1 MLPMKQN
8 VIAIDG
14 PAGAGKS
21 TVAKK
26 VAEKLRFVYV
36 DTGAMYRAVT
46 SHAIDTGIGLEDV
59 EGIAGVAGTVSIRL
73 TQEAGKLH
81 VWADGTDV
89 TEKIRTPAVTAGVAK
104 VSQVPAVR
112 QAMVRLQ
119 REMASQGSAVLDGR
133 DIGTVVLPDACC
145 KVFLTASMEE
155 RARRRWQEM
164 REKGYDQD
172 PAELQKEIEQ
182 RDQQDS
188 GRELAPLRQAADA
201 VLIDTTGVSIDEVVA
216 TIVELFQERNRHV

>member
-1 MLPMKQN
+1 MKQK

-26 VAEKLRFVYV
+26 VAEKLGFVYI

-46 SHAIDTGIGLEDV
+46 SRVIDSGIGTDDSG
-59 EGIAGVAGTVSIRL
+59 GIARLAGKVRIRL
-73 TQEAGKLH
+73 TQNSGNLH
-81 VWADGTDV
+81 VWADGQDV
-89 TEKIRTPAVTAGVAK
+89 TEKIRTPEVTAAVAQ
-104 VSQVPAVR
+104 VSQVSAVR

-119 REMASQGSAVLDGR
+119 RELAAEGSAVLDGR
-133 DIGTVVLPDACC
+133 DIGTVVLPEACC
-145 KVFLTASMEE
+145 KVFLTASVEE

-164 REKGYDQD
+164 QDKGYENSLTVMQ
-172 PAELQKEIEQ
+172 QEIEQ
-182 RDQQDS
+182 RDQEDS

-201 VLIDTTGVSIDEVVA
+201 ALIDTTGLSIEAVVA
-216 TIVELFQERNRHV
+216 TIVELYQERICSV

>member
-1 MLPMKQN
+1 MKQN

-26 VAEKLRFVYV
+26 VAEKLGFVYV

-46 SHAIDTGIGLEDV
+46 SRVIDSGIGTEEV
-59 EGIAGVAGTVSIRL
+59 EGVAGVARAVRIRL
-73 TQEAGKLH
+73 TQEAGKMR

-104 VSQVPAVR
+104 VSQVPEVR

-119 REMASQGSAVLDGR
+119 REMAAQGAAVLDGR

-145 KVFLTASMEE
+145 KVFLTASTAE

-164 REKGYDQD
+164 QDKGYEQD
-172 PAELQKEIEQ
+172 LAELQKEIEQ

-188 GRELAPLRQAADA
+188 GRELAPLRQATDA
-201 VLIDTTGVSIDEVVA
+201 VLIDTTGVSIDEVVE
-216 TIVELFQERNRHV
+216 TIVARFQERSRHV